1 MPGRC
6 PGLRE
11 GGAVPAAKAG
21 HMIKIAVMKN
31 GDVYADGRAVGLE
44 RLPDLLAEARLRS
57 KAAWFYRE
65 DLFGEPS
72 AVAMEVL
79 RLVLDHGLP
88 ISLSSKPDFSDY
100 IDPSGVS
107 HPR

>member
-1 MPGRC
+1 
-6 PGLRE
+6 
-11 GGAVPAAKAG
+11 
-21 HMIKIAVMKN
+21 MIKIAVMKN

-100 IDPSGVS
+100 IDPGGVS

>member
-1 MPGRC
+1 
-6 PGLRE
+6 
-11 GGAVPAAKAG
+11 
-21 HMIKIAVMKN
+21 MIKIAVMQN
-31 GDVYADGRAVGLE
+31 GDIYADGRAVGLD
-44 RLPDLLAEARLRS
+44 RLPELLAEAKLRS

-100 IDPSGVS
+100 IDPGGVS

>member
-1 MPGRC
+1 MWPHG
-6 PGLRE
+6 
-11 GGAVPAAKAG
+11 VSN
-21 HMIKIAVMKN
+21 MIKIKVMQN
-31 GDVYADGRAVGLE
+31 GDVYADGKAVGLD
-44 RLPDLLAEARLRS
+44 RLPDLLAEAKLRS
-57 KAAWFYRE
+57 KAAWVYRE

-79 RLVLDHGLP
+79 RLIMDRRLP

>member
-1 MPGRC
+1 
-6 PGLRE
+6 
-11 GGAVPAAKAG
+11 
-21 HMIKIAVMKN
+21 MIKIAVMQN
-31 GDVYADGRAVGLE
+31 GDIYADGRAVALD
-44 RLPDLLAEARLRS
+44 RLPDLLAEAKMRS

-65 DLFGEPS
+65 ELFGEPS

-100 IDPSGVS
+100 IDPGGAS

>member
-1 MPGRC
+1 
-6 PGLRE
+6 
-11 GGAVPAAKAG
+11 
-21 HMIKIAVMKN
+21 MIKIAVMQN
-31 GDVYADGRAVGLE
+31 GDIYADGRAVGLD
-44 RLPDLLAEARLRS
+44 RLPGLLAEAKLRS

-79 RLVLDHGLP
+79 RLVMDHGLP
-88 ISLSSKPDFSDY
+88 VSLSNKPDFSDY
-100 IDPSGVS
+100 IDPGGVS

>member
-1 MPGRC
+1 
-6 PGLRE
+6 
-11 GGAVPAAKAG
+11 
-21 HMIKIAVMKN
+21 MIKIKVMKN
-31 GDVYADGRAVGLE
+31 GDVYTDGKAVSFD
-44 RLPDLLAEARLRS
+44 RLPELLAEARMRS

-79 RLVLDHGLP
+79 RLVMEQELP
-88 ISLSSKPDFSDY
+88 ISHSSKPDFSDY
-100 IDPSGVS
+100 LDENGVS

>member
-1 MPGRC
+1 
-6 PGLRE
+6 
-11 GGAVPAAKAG
+11 
-21 HMIKIAVMKN
+21 MIKIKVMKN
-31 GDVYADGRAVGLE
+31 GDVYADGRTVSFD
-44 RLPDLLAEARLRS
+44 RLPELLAEARMRS

-79 RLVLDHGLP
+79 RLVMEQELP
-88 ISLSSKPDFSDY
+88 VSLSSKPDFSDY
-100 IDPSGVS
+100 LDKNGVS